1 MQALGITVLYPE
13 VPALNRSENQ
23 GNILVLKRIGDFV
36 YISRQAMRYYLW
48 NTLKTGFGWKETKVT
63 IEDRVVQFSIE
74 EITEELLSFGFMVAR
89 KKSKTRKD
97 QAESDKESNQKGE
110 QITRKAA
117 VSMTDGEFLN
127 RYLGEISFNTNHDL
141 LKRPKDANAD
151 PKDANADPN
160 PSPYQK
166 EEHRGILR
174 WSVVIDVNRLCK
186 IEDKWRGVLKQEQI
200 AQIEDD
206 DNRDKF
212 INKIVNDILTAIQEG
227 IIYHVGGK
235 NEPLT
240 PIATFVYKVSIPS
253 PLLHN
258 VVYANLEDGDKY
270 VVNLDDVE
278 KFASKNIYFGDYKQN
293 LRVRL
298 LDFKVVNKKSD
309 PPIYTNNRIQVKINS
324 KDGVIE
330 FV

>member
-1 MQALGITVLYPE
+1 MKMQALGVTVLYPE

-48 NTLKTGFGWKETKVT
+48 NTLKTSFGWKETKVNS
-63 IEDRVVQFSIE
+63 ESGVVQFSIE
-74 EITEELLSFGFMVAR
+74 EITEELLSFGFMVA
-89 KKSKTRKD
+89 KKGKND
-97 QAESDKESNQKGE
+97 QDESGDKKGI

-127 RYLGEISFNTNHDL
+127 RYLGEISFNANHDL
-141 LKRPKDANAD
+141 VRRAGDAD
-151 PKDANADPN
+151 PA
-160 PSPYQK
+160 PYQK

-174 WSVVIDVNRLCK
+174 WSVVIDVDRLLLFN
-186 IEDKWRGVLKQEQI
+186 IEDKWRDVLKQEQI
-200 AQIEDD
+200 AQINDT
-206 DNRDKF
+206 F
-212 INKIVNDILTAIQEG
+212 VNKIVNDILTAIQEG

-258 VVYANLEDGDKY
+258 VAYAKLEAGDKY
-270 VVNLDDVE
+270 TVNLDEVE
-278 KFASKNIYFGDYKQN
+278 EFASKNIYFGDYTQN

-298 LDFKVVNKKSD
+298 HPKVVNRKSN
-309 PPIYTNNRIQVKINS
+309 PPVYTNNRIQVKINS
-324 KDGVIE
+324 KDGVVE
-330 FV
+330 FE

>member
-1 MQALGITVLYPE
+1 MKMQALGVTVLYPE

-48 NTLKTGFGWKETKVT
+48 NTLKTSFGWKETKVNS
-63 IEDRVVQFSIE
+63 ESGVVQFSIE
-74 EITEELLSFGFMVAR
+74 EITEELLSFGFMVA
-89 KKSKTRKD
+89 KKGKND
-97 QAESDKESNQKGE
+97 QDESGDKKGI

-127 RYLGEISFNTNHDL
+127 RYLGEISFNANHDL
-141 LKRPKDANAD
+141 VRRAGDAD
-151 PKDANADPN
+151 PA
-160 PSPYQK
+160 PYQK

-174 WSVVIDVNRLCK
+174 WSVVIDVDRLFN
-186 IEDKWRGVLKQEQI
+186 IEDKWRDVLKQEQI
-200 AQIEDD
+200 AQINDT
-206 DNRDKF
+206 F
-212 INKIVNDILTAIQEG
+212 VNKIVNDILTAIQEG

-258 VVYANLEDGDKY
+258 VAYAKLEAGDKY
-270 VVNLDDVE
+270 TVNLDEVE
-278 KFASKNIYFGDYKQN
+278 EFASKNIYFGDYTQN

-298 LDFKVVNKKSD
+298 HPKVVNRKSN
-309 PPIYTNNRIQVKINS
+309 PPVYTNNRIQVKINS
-324 KDGVIE
+324 KDGVVE
-330 FV
+330 FE

>member
-1 MQALGITVLYPE
+1 MKMQALGVTVLYPE

-48 NTLKTGFGWKETKVT
+48 NTLKTSFGWKETKVNS
-63 IEDRVVQFSIE
+63 ESGVVQFSIE
-74 EITEELLSFGFMVAR
+74 EITEELLSFGFMVA
-89 KKSKTRKD
+89 KKGKND
-97 QAESDKESNQKGE
+97 QDESGDKKGI

-127 RYLGEISFNTNHDL
+127 RYLGEISFNANHDL
-141 LKRPKDANAD
+141 VRRAGDAD
-151 PKDANADPN
+151 PA
-160 PSPYQK
+160 PYQK

-174 WSVVIDVNRLCK
+174 WSVVIDVDRLFN
-186 IEDKWRGVLKQEQI
+186 IEDKWRDVLKQEQI
-200 AQIEDD
+200 AQINDT
-206 DNRDKF
+206 F
-212 INKIVNDILTAIQEG
+212 VNKIVNDILTAIQEG

-258 VVYANLEDGDKY
+258 VAYANLEAGDKY
-270 VVNLDDVE
+270 TVNLDEVE
-278 KFASKNIYFGDYKQN
+278 EFASKNIYFGDYTQN

-298 LDFKVVNKKSD
+298 HPKVVNRKSD
-309 PPIYTNNRIQVKINS
+309 PPVYTNNRIQVKINS
-324 KDGVIE
+324 KDGVVE
-330 FV
+330 FE

>member
-1 MQALGITVLYPE
+1 MKMQALGVTVLYPE

-48 NTLKTGFGWKETKVT
+48 NTLKTSFGWKETKVNS
-63 IEDRVVQFSIE
+63 ESGVVQFSIE
-74 EITEELLSFGFMVAR
+74 EITEELLSFGFMVAKKDSKR
-89 KKSKTRKD
+89 KKD
-97 QAESDKESNQKGE
+97 QAESDKGSSQKGI

-127 RYLGEISFNTNHDL
+127 RYLGEISFNANHDL
-141 LKRPKDANAD
+141 VRRAGDAD
-151 PKDANADPN
+151 PA
-160 PSPYQK
+160 PYQK

-174 WSVVIDVNRLCK
+174 WSVVIDVDRLFN
-186 IEDKWRGVLKQEQI
+186 IEDKWRDVLKQEQI
-200 AQIEDD
+200 AQINDT
-206 DNRDKF
+206 F
-212 INKIVNDILTAIQEG
+212 VNKIVNDILTAIQEG

-258 VVYANLEDGDKY
+258 VAYAKLEAGDKY
-270 VVNLDDVE
+270 TVNLDEVE
-278 KFASKNIYFGDYKQN
+278 EFASKNIYFGDYTQN

-298 LDFKVVNKKSD
+298 HPKVVNRKSN
-309 PPIYTNNRIQVKINS
+309 PPVYTNNRIQVKINS
-324 KDGVIE
+324 KDGVVE
-330 FV
+330 FE